1 MTSRRVLITGVST
14 YWGGRLA
21 QALERDRD
29 VEAII
34 GVSPDDPSCPL
45 ERTEFVRVGL
55 HHALLRR
62 IVQAAELDTVIDTR
76 LVVDSL
82 QAPPRVAHEA
92 NVIGTMNILAACG
105 GPDTPVRKVVFKSS
119 AHYYGCERD
128 DPAFFTEGMGRPHP
142 PRTRLESDIVEAEKA
157 VSGFAERNPGIT
169 VTVLRFCNA
178 LGPDQRTTH
187 TELFGLPAIP
197 SILGFDPRYQFIH
210 EEDLV
215 GVLRYAAESDLP
227 GVYNAAGDG
236 VLALSEVASLL
247 GRPLAPVL
255 PPWGTSLGATALR
268 FAGLRLPPEVLNQ
281 LRYGRGMDNRKLKGA
296 GYNFGFTSREAV
308 VKHAEA
314 MRVRSL
320 RRDQGEPYRY
330 EREVEEFLRWSPNV
344 RRKGTV

>member
-1 MTSRRVLITGVST
+1 MRVLITGVST

-21 QALERDRD
+21 QALERERA
-29 VEAII
+29 VETII

-45 ERTEFVRVGL
+45 ERTEYVRVGL

-62 IVQAAELDTVIDTR
+62 IVHAAEIDTVVDTR

-82 QAPPRVAHEA
+82 QASPRVAHEA

-105 GPDTPVRKVVFKSS
+105 GPNSPVRKFVFKSS

-128 DPAFFTEGMGRPHP
+128 DPAFFTEGMRRPHP
-142 PRTRLESDIVEAEKA
+142 PRTRLEADVVEAEKA
-157 VSGFAERNPGIT
+157 VDGFAERNPEVV

-187 TELFGLPAIP
+187 TELFKLPAIP

-210 EEDLV
+210 EDDLV
-215 GVLRYAAESDLP
+215 GVLRFASENELS
-227 GVYNAAGDG
+227 GVYNAAADG

-247 GRPLAPVL
+247 GRPLAPIL
-255 PPWGTSLGATALR
+255 PPWGTSLAAAALR
-268 FAGLRLPPEVLNQ
+268 PAGIRVPEEVLNQ

-296 GYNFGFTSREAV
+296 GYNFGYTSREAV
-308 VKHAEA
+308 LKHAEA
-314 MRVRSL
+314 LRVRSL
-320 RRDQGEPYRY
+320 RRGEGEPYRY
-330 EREVEEFLRWSPNV
+330 EREVEEFLRWSPSV
-344 RRKGTV
+344 RRNGTV

>member
-1 MTSRRVLITGVST
+1 MRVLITGVST

-21 QALERDRD
+21 QALERDTD

-34 GVSPDDPSCPL
+34 GVSPDDPRCPL
-45 ERTEFVRVGL
+45 ERTEYVRVSN

-62 IVQAAELDTVIDTR
+62 IVQAAEIDTVVDTR

-82 QAPPRVAHEA
+82 QASPRDAHEV

-105 GPDTPVRKVVFKSS
+105 GPNSPVRKVVFKSS
-119 AHYYGCERD
+119 AHFYGCERD
-128 DPAFFTEGMGRPHP
+128 DPAYFTEGMGRPHP

-157 VSGFAERNPGIT
+157 VAGFAERNPEVA

-187 TELFGLPAIP
+187 TELFKLPAIP

-210 EEDLV
+210 EDDLV
-215 GVLRYAAESDLP
+215 GALRFAAENDVP
-227 GVYNAAGDG
+227 GIYNAAADG

-247 GRPLAPVL
+247 GRPLAPIL
-255 PPWGTSLGATALR
+255 PPWGTSLGAAALR
-268 FAGLRLPPEVLNQ
+268 PAGIRLPDEVLNQ
-281 LRYGRGMDNRKLKGA
+281 LRYGRGLDNRKLKGA
-296 GYNFGFTSREAV
+296 GYNFGYTSREAV
-308 VKHAEA
+308 LKHAEA
-314 MRVRSL
+314 LRVRGL
-320 RRDQGEPYRY
+320 RRDEGEPYRY
-330 EREVEEFLRWSPNV
+330 EREVEEFLRWSPSV